1 MDGKRIDELAASYNA
16 ISRVGSRL
24 DARDFLR
31 VTRCVGW
38 AVCDLLFH
46 VLLDAQRALI
56 AFATPAEGPAD
67 VDFVSYWEP
76 FSSEDADSLAHAR
89 FVRISASAH
98 SSPRH
103 IASRWQ
109 QTALAAVHAADAA
122 PADGFIARQ
131 GHVLTVP
138 DFIKTL
144 IVEAV
149 IHYLDLVVDLPRVEA
164 PDAAALS
171 VVRATL
177 DGLLGQPPPP
187 QWDDATYALK
197 ATGRE
202 PLTDGERLDLGKL
215 AGRLPVFS

>member
-16 ISRVGSRL
+16 ITRVASGL
-24 DARDFLR
+24 EERDFLR

-98 SSPRH
+98 HHLGTSRAAGSKPLWRPFMLRTQRRPTASS
-103 IASRWQ
+103 
-109 QTALAAVHAADAA
+109 
-122 PADGFIARQ
+122 
-131 GHVLTVP
+131 
-138 DFIKTL
+138 
-144 IVEAV
+144 
-149 IHYLDLVVDLPRVEA
+149 LD
-164 PDAAALS
+164 
-171 VVRATL
+171 RAT
-177 DGLLGQPPPP
+177 
-187 QWDDATYALK
+187 
-197 ATGRE
+197 
-202 PLTDGERLDLGKL
+202 
-215 AGRLPVFS
+215 S